1 MTDIKVTFEDDS
13 VKEFKSGTTVYQ
25 VAEYYQSKMDHD
37 IIGAKINNEMVT
49 MNTKLTKDCRISFI
63 DVTDPYGYRM
73 YQAALKFIFEVAVK
87 LSFPNVEVNFL
98 HSVPKGIMAE
108 IKGNKSIIKDDL
120 NVIKENMN
128 TIINNDEKITKYN
141 VVRKD
146 AITYFESHN
155 QHEKA
160 QNVHNTNNEI
170 ISFYKLKDYYN
181 YYYTE
186 LPYSTK
192 KINKYELVYLGKNK
206 IVLVYPSSRTDGS
219 VPEYVHYNN
228 IIDTFE
234 EGKSWLET
242 MKVPYLPNLNE
253 QISSSKIKGLIEAN
267 ELVFNNHISK
277 VANIIHEKRD
287 VKIVLISGPSSTGK
301 TTTNK
306 RLSSYLKTL
315 GYDTIPI
322 SVDDYYKDREQTP
335 IKENGEYDFESL
347 EAIDTKM
354 FNQDLMDLLNGKE
367 VYLPVYDFIIKKK
380 NRGSNPVRMTS
391 NSILLIEGLHCLND
405 ELTSEVDNKY
415 KYKIYLSPFIPLG
428 IDRHNYV
435 STVDLRLL
443 RRIVRDNRT
452 RGTNVSETINL
463 WQSVREGEEKYIFP
477 YIHQAD
483 IVINTAYSFEIGVMK
498 VFVEPL
504 LYSVGLDSPF
514 YEEARR
520 LIKSLQGFYPIPSE
534 YISKDSILREF
545 IGKGD

>member
-1 MTDIKVTFEDDS
+1 MPEITITFED
-13 VKEFKSGTTVYQ
+13 KSTIKCKNGTTIYQ
-25 VAEYYQSKMDHD
+25 VAEMMQEKMNHD
-37 IIGAKINNEMVT
+37 IIGAKINNEIVP
-49 MNTKLTKDCRISFI
+49 MNTKLTKNCQVTFI

-73 YQAALKFIFEVAVK
+73 YQAALKFIFEVATK
-87 LSFPNVEVNFL
+87 ESFPNMEVNFL

-108 IKGNKSIIKDDL
+108 LKGNKNIIKDDL
-120 NVIKENMN
+120 NIIKENMN
-128 TIINNDEKITKYN
+128 KIIQNDEKIIKYN
-141 VVRKD
+141 VAKKD
-146 AITYFESHN
+146 AITYFETHN
-155 QHEKA
+155 QHEKGR
-160 QNVHNTNNEI
+160 NIHNTNNEI
-170 ISFYKLKDYYN
+170 ISLYKLKEFYN
-181 YYYTE
+181 NYYTE

-206 IVLVYPSSRTDGS
+206 IVLVYPSSRTDGA

-234 EGKSWLET
+234 EGKSWLEI
-242 MKVPYLPNLNE
+242 MKVPYLPDLNE
-253 QISSSKIKGLIEAN
+253 QVSASKIKGLIEAN

-277 VANIIHEKRD
+277 VASIIHEKRD
-287 VKIVLISGPSSTGK
+287 VKMVLISGPSSTGK

-315 GYDTIPI
+315 GYETIPI
-322 SVDDYYKDREQTP
+322 SIDDYYKDREQAP

-347 EAIDTKM
+347 DAIDTTM
-354 FNQDLMDLLNGKE
+354 FNQDLTELLNGKE
-367 VYLPVYDFIIKKK
+367 VCLPVYDFIIKKK
-380 NRGSNPVRMTS
+380 SRNAYPVKMNE

-405 ELTSEVDNKY
+405 ELTKEVDNKY

-452 RGTNVSETINL
+452 RGTSVSETINL

-504 LYSVGLDSPF
+504 LYSVGLDSPY